1 MNDIF
6 DTGIIENTFDDI
18 ENVPDKKDIFDN
30 FIEFR
35 LIWNK
40 KLQKFAFNIK
50 DFENLVDCQV
60 EILSAKAELINER
73 TILTDGI
80 IYLVRNLK
88 IKKEEQL
95 LQVRQNQLRV
105 KNQSEQ
111 NVILDSNLADDEL
124 EIEKY
129 NNQLNYI
136 NGIINTIDNMIFA
149 IKDRVK
155 IYELQNF

>member
-1 MNDIF
+1 MNEIF

-60 EILSAKAELINER
+60 EFLSAKADLINER

-80 IYLVRNLK
+80 IQLVRNLK

-105 KNQSEQ
+105 KNQNEQ
-111 NVILDSNLADDEL
+111 NMILDSNLADDEL
-124 EIEKY
+124 EIERY

-136 NGIINTIDNMIFA
+136 NSIINTIDNMIFA